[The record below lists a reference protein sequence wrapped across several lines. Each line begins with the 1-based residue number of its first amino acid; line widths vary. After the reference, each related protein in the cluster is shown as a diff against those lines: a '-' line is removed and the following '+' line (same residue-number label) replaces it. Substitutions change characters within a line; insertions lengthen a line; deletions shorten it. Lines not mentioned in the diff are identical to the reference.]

1 MWKRR
6 REAEEEKGKKEK
18 SLLEELCRDDS
29 ELYDVLG
36 SLLYIDPI
44 AATSR
49 TDLKV
54 LIEEAEKSVKDLSYE
69 MAWLKYRQAVD
80 KAIFEASQNPE
91 ERSRYIEVIKGLV
104 PKIVGATEKAKEKAE
119 KNGLPNK
126 AASLERRIHN
136 CRFVSERIEDVI
148 NVASHFY
155 NERLV
160 ILGEKTGREERR
172 EERREMGREERE
184 EAELE
189 EKGIG
194 EREEAGRER
203 RRKERAETR
212 SKEFE

>member
-6 REAEEEKGKKEK
+6 RKVEEKKGKKEE
-18 SLLEELCRDDS
+18 SLLKELCRDDS

-44 AATSR
+44 AAISR
-49 TDLKV
+49 TDLEI
-54 LIEEAEKSVKDLSYE
+54 LIEETEKSVKDLSYE
-69 MAWLKYRQAVD
+69 MARLKYRQVMD
-80 KAIFEASQNPE
+80 KALFEASQNPE
-91 ERSRYIEVIKGLV
+91 ERSRYIKVIKDLV
-104 PKIVGATEKAKEKAE
+104 SKIVSATEKAKEKVE
-119 KNGLPNK
+119 KNGLTDR

-136 CRFVSERIEDVI
+136 FRFISERIEDVI

-160 ILGEKTGREERR
+160 MLGEKGRRGERR
-172 EERREMGREERE
+172 EKRQEMGREEKE

-189 EKGIG
+189 EMRIG
-194 EREEAGRER
+194 EREEASRER

-212 SKEFE
+212 SKESE